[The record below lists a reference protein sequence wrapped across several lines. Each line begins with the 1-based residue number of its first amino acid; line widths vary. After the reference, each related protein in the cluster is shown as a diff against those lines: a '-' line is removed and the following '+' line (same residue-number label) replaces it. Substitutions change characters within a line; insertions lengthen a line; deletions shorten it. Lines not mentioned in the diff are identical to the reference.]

1 MQEALHQL
9 KHPLAL
15 TVNFTP
21 GDSSPDDPQIQRL
34 VNYTDGIL
42 DEGGFSNEGDGY
54 VTDTHWVNRV
64 TLMLHVQQQR
74 KVYSL
79 VTTYAAVNPA
89 GIQWA
94 LASYL
99 MGKGHMS
106 SLFIST
112 VQGYGADLP
121 YNHYTAQIG
130 SPLDG
135 MYEAQHVYFRAYSHG
150 LSIVNPSS
158 TTSYS
163 VTLNPV
169 NRYRDLNGE
178 PVGQTVRMPPHSGLV
193 LLTQPQA

>member
-1 MQEALHQL
+1 M
-9 KHPLAL
+9 
-15 TVNFTP
+15 
-21 GDSSPDDPQIQRL
+21 
-34 VNYTDGIL
+34 

-54 VTDTHWVNRV
+54 VTDTHWVDRV
-64 TLMLHVQQQR
+64 TLMLHVQQQQ
-74 KVYSL
+74 KVYYV
-79 VTTYAAVNPA
+79 VTSYAAVNPA
-89 GIQWA
+89 EIQWA

-130 SPLDG
+130 SPLDD
-135 MYEAQHVYFRAYSHG
+135 MHEAQRVYFRAYSHG

-163 VTLNPV
+163 VKLNPV
-169 NRYRDLNGE
+169 NRYRDLNGK
-178 PVGQTVRMPPHSGLV
+178 PVGQTVLMPPHSGLV
-193 LLTQPQA
+193 LLLE